1 MGQMKTFSLRLEQ
14 LTEDLYNFGIHS
26 EIVIQECKLLCELG
40 FVDEVNGII
49 WEFENFIVTNEG
61 DWVLFG
67 YSPEVIQK
75 NSCDTNTKTQVL
87 L

>member
-1 MGQMKTFSLRLEQ
+1 MGRMSDISIRLEQ
-14 LTEDLYNFGIHS
+14 FKADLYNFGIHS

-61 DWVLFG
+61 D
-67 YSPEVIQK
+67 
-75 NSCDTNTKTQVL
+75 
-87 L
+87 

>member
-61 DWVLFG
+61 D
-67 YSPEVIQK
+67 
-75 NSCDTNTKTQVL
+75 
-87 L
+87 